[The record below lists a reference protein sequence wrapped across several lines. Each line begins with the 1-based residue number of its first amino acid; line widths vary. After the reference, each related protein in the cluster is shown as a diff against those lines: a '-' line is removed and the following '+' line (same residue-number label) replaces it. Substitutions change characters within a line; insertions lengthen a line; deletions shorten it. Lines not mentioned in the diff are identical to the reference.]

1 MAFQTGVTDRL
12 ATEKPFNN
20 LLRTL
25 RDQDYALIAPHLI
38 AAQQAANELL
48 YNPGDNVDMV
58 YFPCGSSLVS
68 FLVSNEDGRDVE
80 TILVGREGAVGG
92 IVSHGRLPA
101 YCRIVV
107 KYGGPF
113 VRLPVSVLEAAKGQV
128 IDVAVPVR
136 ALRRLPAGAD
146 VPVCGL
152 QRHPFDRAARGQV
165 DHLRDGTHRRS
176 RGAAHPGAAGLDVG
190 RGTQLH
196 QPRDPDVQGG
206 WSAGDAPRIVGG
218 ARPRRAQGAGV
229 PVQRVRSPAISTP
242 SCAASIRMMKFA
254 RSSEARSRDG
264 ADRRGLRL
272 FSAHARQLT
281 P

>member
-1 MAFQTGVTDRL
+1 MAFQTGMTDRL
-12 ATEKPFNN
+12 ATERPFNN

-25 RDQDYALIAPHLI
+25 RDQDYALIAPHLV

-80 TILVGREGAVGG
+80 TILVGREGVVGG

-113 VRLPVSVLEAAKGQV
+113 VRLPVSVLEAAKGQSPTLH
-128 IDVAVPVR
+128 A
-136 ALRRLPAGAD
+136 
-146 VPVCGL
+146 
-152 QRHPFDRAARGQV
+152 
-165 DHLRDGTHRRS
+165 THRRS
-176 RGAAHPGAAGLDVG
+176 RSASHPGAAGLDAG

-196 QPRDPDVQGG
+196 QPRDPDIQGG
-206 WSAGDAPRIVGG
+206 WSSGDAPRIVGG

-229 PVQRVRSPAISTP
+229 PVQRVGHQPFRHRPA
-242 SCAASIRMMKFA
+242 
-254 RSSEARSRDG
+254 
-264 ADRRGLRL
+264 RRL
-272 FSAHARQLT
+272 SA
-281 P
+281 